1 MTSEIL
7 ADPPIRRR
15 YRGASPAERQA
26 ARCRK
31 LIEAGLALFGTAGYA
46 NSPVK
51 SICGEAG
58 LTERYFYE
66 SFANREELFAALYE
80 HVVQEIGVLMVNA
93 LEAVPEDADL
103 RARALLE
110 AYFGKIEADRAF
122 ARVLLLEVLGVSE
135 YVHQTYLDAMARFT
149 GLVERHVRPAF
160 VDEARMQRESIVAAG
175 LVGAIVHVAMRWVIS
190 DYATPR
196 DQVIEGLMTI
206 FTATAARDRG
216 L

>member
-1 MTSEIL
+1 MTLDSLSE
-7 ADPPIRRR
+7 PSPRRR
-15 YRGASPAERQA
+15 YRGASSAERQA
-26 ARCRK
+26 ARRIK
-31 LIEAGLALFGTAGYA
+31 LIEAGLHRFGTAGYA

-51 SICGEAG
+51 AICGEAG

-80 HVVQEIGVLMVNA
+80 HVVQEIGSLMVSA
-93 LEAVPEDADL
+93 MEAVPADATL

-110 AYFGKIEADRAF
+110 AYFAKIETDRAF
-122 ARVLLLEVLGVSE
+122 ARVLLLEVLGVSAF
-135 YVHQTYLDAMARFT
+135 VHQTYLDAMARFT
-149 GLVERHVRPAF
+149 ELVESHVRPAF
-160 VDEARMQRESIVAAG
+160 SGEAQLKQETIVAAG

-196 DQVIEGLMTI
+196 VQVIDGLMTI
-206 FTATAARDRG
+206 FTAIASRDRR